1 MRPRRFRRDVAGFVE
16 VAKVSDIPAGRARIV
31 VVAGHP
37 VAVFN
42 AGGEFFALE
51 NVCLHRGGPI
61 GDGVLDD
68 GVVTCPWHG
77 WQYDVRTGQN
87 TTNAF
92 ARLRTFRVKVDGD
105 SVMVAP

>member
-1 MRPRRFRRDVAGFVE
+1 MAGFVE
-16 VAKVSDIPAGRARIV
+16 VAKVRDIPPGQARIV

-42 AGGEFFALE
+42 DGREFFALE

-61 GDGVLDD
+61 GEGFLDD

-87 TTNAF
+87 TTNPL
-92 ARLRTFRVKVDGD
+92 ARLRTFRVKIEGD
-105 SVMVAP
+105 AVFVAL